1 MAPNRRKVV
10 ASRHLVCG
18 NCRSWIQFESSGC
31 GRTWAETRGESF
43 AFTCKGCTEVTA
55 LEKEVEGL
63 RQMVEDMME
72 KVAGLRFEDKAA
84 ETEGRETTTGVNQDR
99 EESAGN
105 IRKEEMIA
113 GVEDEGEIR
122 TEERKVICAGATLMA
137 THTYTRNPES
147 PLGKEIDLQQWD
159 TLIFKG
165 EHAENEHWRLVEDRN
180 GQVGYAPAAFL
191 VVILDTA
198 EEEEESDATKKGLE
212 NSTEENRIGQEGE
225 RRKSYSAAVIDGIK
239 RKSRIFVGDSIV
251 RKTDTRLSKEE
262 DVVVCLPGAR
272 IEHVTERV
280 EKIMGRGKGGTIL
293 VHIGTNNADKEG
305 TTAIVDKYRKLLKKT
320 KEARVEQIILSGILP
335 VFGNRIDGYRNSKR
349 MAINGMVK
357 RLCKEEDVG
366 YVDLWDSFVG
376 KEGMYARDGLHL
388 SGKGAAVFAEGLSG
402 AVASGLGKVRYLN

>member
-1 MAPNRRKVV
+1 M
-10 ASRHLVCG
+10 
-18 NCRSWIQFESSGC
+18 
-31 GRTWAETRGESF
+31 
-43 AFTCKGCTEVTA
+43 
-55 LEKEVEGL
+55 EGL
-63 RQMVEDMME
+63 RQMVEDMLE

-84 ETEGRETTTGVNQDR
+84 ETEGRVTTTGVNQDR

-122 TEERKVICAGATLMA
+122 TEERNVICAGATLMA

-180 GQVGYAPAAFL
+180 GLVGYAPAAFL

-212 NSTEENRIGQEGE
+212 NGTEENRIGQEGE

-251 RKTDTRLSKEE
+251 
-262 DVVVCLPGAR
+262 
-272 IEHVTERV
+272 
-280 EKIMGRGKGGTIL
+280 
-293 VHIGTNNADKEG
+293 
-305 TTAIVDKYRKLLKKT
+305 
-320 KEARVEQIILSGILP
+320 RVEQIILSGILP

-366 YVDLWDSFVG
+366 YVDLWDSVVG